1 MKIIKQGSAILIIT
15 SAISVLLGL
24 LRDRLLAGRFG
35 ASGDLDIYYAAF
47 KIPDFI
53 YAIVIGGGILVAFL
67 PVFAQQYKENEQSAW
82 KLANNVLNIF
92 FIFLVLGSIL
102 LFLLAPILI
111 QFVAPGFS
119 IEQKSLAI
127 FLTRILFLS
136 PIIFGVANLFS
147 SILNHFHKFLV
158 YGLGPVFYN
167 LGIIFGILYLTPK
180 YGVLGIVL
188 GVIFGAFLFLITKI
202 PSIYQCGFRYELLV
216 DFKDEQMKKIF
227 KLMIP
232 RVLSAGASQ
241 INWIVMTALASLL
254 GAGAISVFNFSN
266 NLQLMPQQIVAFSI
280 ATAAFPLL
288 AKNSNIENIKDFLQ
302 GFWYS
307 FEKIILLTAPLA
319 LALFIFSTPIIK
331 IILMTG
337 KFYLA
342 SVEITAMLL
351 KIFSLSIV
359 FNSLYSLVVRAFF
372 ALHDTKIP
380 TLTTFL
386 GVLANVLLAMFFLF
400 YFFSGTERIY
410 GLALAFSISSIFE
423 FCLLFLLLRKKIK
436 NF

>member
-1 MKIIKQGSAILIIT
+1 
-15 SAISVLLGL
+15 
-24 LRDRLLAGRFG
+24 
-35 ASGDLDIYYAAF
+35 
-47 KIPDFI
+47 
-53 YAIVIGGGILVAFL
+53 
-67 PVFAQQYKENEQSAW
+67 
-82 KLANNVLNIF
+82 
-92 FIFLVLGSIL
+92 
-102 LFLLAPILI
+102 
-111 QFVAPGFS
+111 
-119 IEQKSLAI
+119 
-127 FLTRILFLS
+127 
-136 PIIFGVANLFS
+136 
-147 SILNHFHKFLV
+147 
-158 YGLGPVFYN
+158 
-167 LGIIFGILYLTPK
+167 
-180 YGVLGIVL
+180 
-188 GVIFGAFLFLITKI
+188 
-202 PSIYQCGFRYELLV
+202 
-216 DFKDEQMKKIF
+216 
-227 KLMIP
+227 MIP

-337 KFYLA
+337 KFSLA

>member
-1 MKIIKQGSAILIIT
+1 MKIIKQGSIILIIT

-35 ASGDLDIYYAAF
+35 ASGELDIYYAAF
-47 KIPDFI
+47 RIPDFI
-53 YAIVIGGGILVAFL
+53 YAIIIGGGILVAFL
-67 PVFAQQYKENEQSAW
+67 PVFAQEFKENEQSAW
-82 KLANNVLNIF
+82 RLANNVLNIF
-92 FIFLVLGSIL
+92 FIFLVLGSIF
-102 LFLLAPILI
+102 LFLLSPILI

-119 IEQKSLAI
+119 IEQKSMAI

-147 SILNHFHKFLV
+147 SILNHFHRFLV

-167 LGIIFGILYLTPK
+167 LGIIFGILYLAPK
-180 YGVLGIVL
+180 YGIFGVTL
-188 GVIFGAFLFLITKI
+188 GVVFGAFLFLITKI
-202 PSIYQCGFRYELLV
+202 PSIYQCGFRYSFLV
-216 DFKDEQMKKIF
+216 DFKDKQMKKIF

-232 RVLSAGASQ
+232 RVLSSSAAQ
-241 INWIVMTALASLL
+241 LNWIVMTALASFL
-254 GAGAISVFNFSN
+254 GAGAISVFSFSN

-280 ATAAFPLL
+280 STAVFPLL
-288 AKNSNIENIKDFLQ
+288 AKNSNIENIKEFLKS
-302 GFWYS
+302 FWYS

-319 LALFIFSTPIIK
+319 LILFIFSTPIIK

-337 KFYLA
+337 KFSLV
-342 SVEITAMLL
+342 SVELTAMLL
-351 KIFSLSIV
+351 KIFSVSIV

-380 TLTTFL
+380 TIATFL
-386 GVLANVLLAMFFLF
+386 GVAINVLLSVFFLF
-400 YFFSGTERIY
+400 YFFIGAERIY
-410 GLALAFSISSIFE
+410 GLALAFTISSIFE
-423 FCLLFLLLRKKIK
+423 FCLLFLLLNKKIK

>member
-1 MKIIKQGSAILIIT
+1 M
-15 SAISVLLGL
+15 LLGL

-35 ASGDLDIYYAAF
+35 ASSDLDIYYAAF
-47 KIPDFI
+47 RIPDFI
-53 YAIVIGGGILVAFL
+53 YAIIIGGGILVAFL
-67 PVFAQQYKENEQSAW
+67 PVFSREYKENEQEAW
-82 KLANNVLNIF
+82 RLANNVLNIF
-92 FIFLVLGSIL
+92 FIFLVFSAAI
-102 LFLLAPILI
+102 LFLLTPILV

-119 IEQKSLAI
+119 VEQKSLAI

-136 PIIFGVANLFS
+136 PIIFGISNLFS
-147 SILNHFHKFLV
+147 GILNHFHRFLA

-167 LGIIFGILYLTPK
+167 LGIILGILYLTPK
-180 YGVLGIVL
+180 FGILGIVL

-202 PSIYQCGFRYELLV
+202 PSIYRCGFRYKFLV
-216 DFKDEQMKKIF
+216 DFKDKQMAKIF
-227 KLMIP
+227 KLMVP

-241 INWIVMTALASLL
+241 LNLIVMTALASFL

-280 ATAAFPLL
+280 ATVAFPLL
-288 AKNSNIENIKDFLQ
+288 AKNSNVENIKEFLKS
-302 GFWYS
+302 FWYS
-307 FEKIILLTAPLA
+307 FEKIVLLTLPLA
-319 LALFIFSTPIIK
+319 LILFIFSDQIIK

-337 KFYLA
+337 KFSLA
-342 SVEITAMLL
+342 SAGLTAMLL
-351 KIFSLSIV
+351 KIFSISIV

-380 TLTTFL
+380 TIATFL
-386 GVLANVLLAMFFLF
+386 SVAINILLSFFFLF
-400 YFFSGTERIY
+400 YFFTGIERIY

-423 FCLLFLLLRKKIK
+423 FCLLFALLKRKLK